1 MELHDINGQ
10 VQNIFNR
17 YLYNMNNLLKG
28 FVFGVLGQIFSFLQL
43 QGSVKWNWYHK
54 YPIIILLS
62 SIPAAWFYIKS
73 VEGFVHHFDG
83 QLWPSR
89 LIGFGIGIIVFVMLS
104 MLLFKEPITA
114 KTFICLLLAATILSI
129 QIFWK

>member
-1 MELHDINGQ
+1 
-10 VQNIFNR
+10 
-17 YLYNMNNLLKG
+17 MNLIKG
-28 FVFGVLGQIFSFLQL
+28 MLWGLLGQLFSFMQL
-43 QGSVKWNWYHK
+43 QGSIKYGWFTK

-73 VEGFVHHFDG
+73 VEHLVAAFDG

-89 LIGFGIGIIVFVMLS
+89 LIGFGIGIVVFVGLS
-104 MLLFKEPITA
+104 ILLFKEPITA
-114 KTFICLLLAATILSI
+114 KTLVCLGLALSILGI